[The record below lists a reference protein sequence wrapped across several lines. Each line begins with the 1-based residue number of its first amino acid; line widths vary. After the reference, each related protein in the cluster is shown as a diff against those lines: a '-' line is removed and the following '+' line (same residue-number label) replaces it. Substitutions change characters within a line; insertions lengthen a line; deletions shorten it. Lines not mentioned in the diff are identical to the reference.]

1 MALGSVLQTAL
12 SGMAAAETVVAV
24 VANNMANARTP
35 GYKASSPV
43 LVTQEPQTQ
52 SPGAA
57 PDGASGGSNPVQ
69 TGTGVLVAGT
79 STDFSQGAIAIGG
92 VSGGVSGGIAI
103 EGEGLFILE
112 GPQGRRSYTRDGSF
126 HLNADREL
134 VTAEGYRVL
143 GFSTDENFQ
152 FQTGRLSPLRIP
164 LGRAVRTPS
173 GGTATLTGFRITS
186 DGRVQGVWSDGRPR
200 DLGRIRLA
208 RFANPSGLA
217 KQAGNR
223 YAPGPNS
230 GLPAES
236 DPQASGAGQIIAGA
250 TELSNTDIAQGL
262 VDLQLASDLFRANL
276 QVASTSIHLL
286 DELINLRRLPA

>member
-35 GYKASSPV
+35 GFKASSPV
-43 LVTQEPQTQ
+43 LVTQQPQTQ

-57 PDGASGGSNPVQ
+57 PEGANGGSNPVQ
-69 TGTGVLVAGT
+69 VGTGVAVAGT
-79 STDFSQGAIAIGG
+79 STDFSQGSIAIDEG
-92 VSGGVSGGIAI
+92 STGIAI

-112 GPQGRRSYTRDGSF
+112 GPRGQRFYTRDGSF
-126 HLNADREL
+126 RLNADREL
-134 VTAEGYRVL
+134 VTADGYRVL
-143 GFSTDENFQ
+143 GFAADENFRI
-152 FQTGRLSPLRIP
+152 QTGSLSPLRIP
-164 LGRAVRTPS
+164 LGRAVRAPS
-173 GGTATLTGFRITS
+173 GRTATLTGFRIRS
-186 DGRVQGVWSDGRPR
+186 DGRVQGVWTDGRSR

-223 YAPGPNS
+223 YAVGPNS

-236 DPQASGAGQIIAGA
+236 DPQERGAGEIVAGGV
-250 TELSNTDIAQGL
+250 ELSNTDIAQGL
-262 VDLQLASDLFRANL
+262 VDLQLASNLFRANL
-276 QVASTSIHLL
+276 QVAGTAVHLL
-286 DELINLRRLPA
+286 DELINLRRLPG

>member
-43 LVTQEPQTQ
+43 LVAQQPQTQ

-57 PDGASGGSNPVQ
+57 PDGANGGGNPVQ
-69 TGTGVLVAGT
+69 TGTGVAAAGS
-79 STDFSQGAIAIGG
+79 STDFSQGSIAIGG
-92 VSGGVSGGIAI
+92 VSTGLAI

-112 GPQGRRSYTRDGSF
+112 GPRGQHFYTRDGSF

-143 GFSTDENFQ
+143 GFSADENFRI
-152 FQTGRLSPLRIP
+152 QTGRLSPLRIP
-164 LGRAVRTPS
+164 LGRAVRIPS
-173 GGTATLTGFRITS
+173 GGTAALTGFRITR
-186 DGRVQGVWSDGRPR
+186 DGRVQGVWTDGRPR

-230 GLPAES
+230 GLPTES
-236 DPQASGAGQIIAGA
+236 DPQENGAGQIVAGA
-250 TELSNTDIAQGL
+250 TELSNTDIAQSL
-262 VDLQLASDLFRANL
+262 IDLQLASNLFRVNL
-276 QVASTSIHLL
+276 QVASTAVHLL
-286 DELINLRRLPA
+286 DELINLRRLPG